1 MGLAIIWMGNV
12 NVSPASP
19 VSSVRIPVG
28 KEPTD
33 EDVWESVTVQ
43 TTLRYVISFHVN
55 DLHNGI
61 FKLNHPTAL
70 IYKVTEFKIQ
80 WNLDIVDLK
89 IVEFLVLVNKTMLT
103 IFLLSEKPLK
113 FKTILQNVSD
123 DFIQIVTLMS

>member
-1 MGLAIIWMGNV
+1 MGNV

-80 WNLDIVDLK
+80 RNLDIVNLSS
-89 IVEFLVLVNKTMLT
+89 T
-103 IFLLSEKPLK
+103 ISRNLL
-113 FKTILQNVSD
+113 
-123 DFIQIVTLMS
+123 

>member
-1 MGLAIIWMGNV
+1 MANV
-12 NVSPASP
+12 NVSPASRASFAP
-19 VSSVRIPVG
+19 IPAG

-70 IYKVTEFKIQ
+70 IYEVTEFKIQ
-80 WNLDIVDLK
+80 RNLDIVDL
-89 IVEFLVLVNKTMLT
+89 N
-103 IFLLSEKPLK
+103 S
-113 FKTILQNVSD
+113 
-123 DFIQIVTLMS
+123 VTF